1 MRIWV
6 LGFLIFSDS
15 HLDDHELYSSPFICL
30 CCPHCVVQNLKCEQN
45 HCPRCVVQKVPATK
59 PNFCKLPNT
68 VSATFP
74 TRKSLAVLTA
84 EFQLFNITI
93 PLERLCNFSVTA
105 NSKPGTMVDQ
115 SRLKLCRIVNMN

>member
-1 MRIWV
+1 MAMNFTLHLLFVCV
-6 LGFLIFSDS
+6 LHAVSFKTWNVSN
-15 HLDDHELYSSPFICL
+15 
-30 CCPHCVVQNLKCEQN
+30 NLV
-45 HCPRCVVQKVPATK
+45 RVVVQKVRATK
-59 PNFCKLPNT
+59 PNSCKLPNT

-93 PLERLCNFSVTA
+93 PLERLYNFSVTA